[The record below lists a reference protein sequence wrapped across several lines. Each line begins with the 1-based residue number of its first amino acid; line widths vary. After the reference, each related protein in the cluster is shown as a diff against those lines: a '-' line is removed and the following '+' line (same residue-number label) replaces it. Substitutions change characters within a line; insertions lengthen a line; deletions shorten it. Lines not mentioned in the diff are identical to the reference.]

1 MSRKSWARMGLRWS
15 WKGVSVEIEARRRQ
29 KVELMMLS
37 GIVLGRET
45 ILINTGPT
53 NSGPGVD

>member
-1 MSRKSWARMGLRWS
+1 M
-15 WKGVSVEIEARRRQ
+15 SVEMEARRRQ
-29 KVELMMLS
+29 TVELMMLS

-53 NSGPGVD
+53 NSGPCAD